1 MIVQNTE
8 YNMSEYWFKKQIK
21 SKNGLKS
28 FRKFIIQKIK
38 ARPLRKLTKFSV

>member
-28 FRKFIIQKIK
+28 FRKFTIK
-38 ARPLRKLTKFSV
+38 KMLDHLES